1 MNQRD
6 GYAIASREF
15 LTKAFQE
22 LAQGDVVQAS
32 EKGWGAAAQML
43 KAVAERRGWSHNSH
57 RLFYGIVRTLVQETG
72 DTQVANLF
80 QVAGNLHTN
89 FYENWLPPELVELA
103 LHDVG
108 LFLDKLEPMLG
119 QYAPGPVTPET

>member
-6 GYAIASREF
+6 GYATASREF

-32 EKGWGAAAQML
+32 GKGWGAAAQML
-43 KAVAERRGWSHNSH
+43 QAVAERRGWPHNSH
-57 RLFYGIVRTLVQETG
+57 RLFYGIVRTLVQETD
-72 DTQVANLF
+72 DTQIATLF

-89 FYENWLPPELVELA
+89 FYENWSPAELVELA

-108 LFLDKLEPMLG
+108 LFLHKLEPMLG
-119 QYAPGPVTPET
+119 QYAPDPVTRET